1 MSPANGALDPATLA
15 ILKAVFDEA
24 CNLLPPD
31 RRSHEMRSILAVR
44 ILKCAAKGER
54 NPQQLRTY
62 ALMQVTRR
70 SSVEQAE
77 VGRSRREHRPNAP
90 VQKRQICRMAERA
103 LIEQATIHPRA
114 TEVKS

>member
-15 ILKAVFDEA
+15 RLKAVFDEA

-54 NPQQLRTY
+54 NPQRLRTY

-77 VGRSRREHRPNAP
+77 VGRSR
-90 VQKRQICRMAERA
+90 Q
-103 LIEQATIHPRA
+103 
-114 TEVKS
+114 